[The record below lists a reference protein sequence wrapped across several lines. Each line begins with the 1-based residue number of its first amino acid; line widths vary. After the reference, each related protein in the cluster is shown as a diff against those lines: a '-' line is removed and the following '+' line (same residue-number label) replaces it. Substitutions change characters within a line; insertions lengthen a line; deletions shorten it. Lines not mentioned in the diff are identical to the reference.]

1 MGVSHL
7 KEVNI
12 CLLLTNLALLML
24 NKMVENEACLEGI
37 VCLVRCHSLPYMKPH
52 FSVPETEFFV
62 ASLKTA
68 AIQEHF
74 QQN

>member
-1 MGVSHL
+1 
-7 KEVNI
+7 
-12 CLLLTNLALLML
+12 
-24 NKMVENEACLEGI
+24 
-37 VCLVRCHSLPYMKPH
+37 MKPH
-52 FSVPETEFFV
+52 FAVAKTEFFV